1 MELTQ
6 LKYRKPNLLDFGKIE
21 NIRGKATSLFS
32 KDGTQSV
39 SMDDI
44 ARHCRISKKTIYAF
58 FGSKE
63 ILITEIVQIL
73 LAENIE
79 ALDKIQAASLDPIAE
94 MEKLFDNLQK
104 TTKIL
109 TPFLV
114 GEIRQHYP
122 NAYHLLRQFQNN
134 KIRPFVI
141 QNIIRGVNENI
152 YRGNLDYESVSALYC
167 WQLQNIYEATSAPID
182 VDKLLSQT
190 SKLFLQGIIR
200 NLPVAL

>member
-1 MELTQ
+1 MDLIQ
-6 LKYRKPNLLDFGKIE
+6 PKYRKPNLLDFGKIE
-21 NIRGKATSLFS
+21 NIIGKATSLFS

-44 ARHCRISKKTIYAF
+44 ARHCGISKKTIYIF

-63 ILITEIVQIL
+63 ILITEIVEIL

-79 ALDKIQAASLDPIAE
+79 TLDNIQAASLDPVAE

-141 QNIIRGVNENI
+141 QNIKRGVNENI
-152 YRGNLDYESVSALYC
+152 YRGNLDYESVSVLYC

-182 VDKLLSQT
+182 VDKLLSQAN
-190 SKLFLQGIIR
+190 KLFLQGIIR
-200 NLPVAL
+200 NLSVAL